1 MRSSESL
8 LWDAMK
14 SHKKVGDTITVNET
28 DYTVVDDESFA
39 IEVIREISSVKY
51 LYELGPV
58 IFYVAHEGIIPED
71 LDNCIEIVQR
81 GLSNLGW
88 TVNK

>member
-1 MRSSESL
+1 MRADEKL

-14 SHKKVGDTITVNET
+14 SKKKVGDTITVNET
-28 DYTVVDDESFA
+28 DYSVISDESFA
-39 IEVIREISSVKY
+39 VKVIREISSVKY